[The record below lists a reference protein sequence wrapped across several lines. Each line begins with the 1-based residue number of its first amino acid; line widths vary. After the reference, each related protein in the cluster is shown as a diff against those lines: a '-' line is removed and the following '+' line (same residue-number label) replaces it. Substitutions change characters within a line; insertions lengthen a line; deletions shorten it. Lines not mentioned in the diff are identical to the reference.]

1 VVSLVLALALWSN
14 PAFPRSPAYG
24 DDDEYTISVQD
35 FFTGLGVTF
44 PEGAFA
50 TYIQRAGYLLITN
63 TVPNLEKI
71 TRIMSEINIT
81 PTMLDISVYAVSLPM
96 EQAAAWGLDGL
107 PPADPRATPLGRRIP
122 PFLSPEQTATLFRA
136 IRETPGAN
144 IIGTAR
150 GMNLSGNTMML
161 RCVSER
167 QLTADDAGTKEAQD
181 VGVILEAT
189 PTLADDWWH
198 VNLELSPRISAFTA
212 DGANAETPPVIRA
225 ESQLRIT
232 LVNGETALIGSLQQ
246 ATAAEEA
253 MGADGPSVMLLF
265 AHVELV
271 PVGQRYP
278 RVVEKLE

>member
-1 VVSLVLALALWSN
+1 
-14 PAFPRSPAYG
+14 
-24 DDDEYTISVQD
+24 
-35 FFTGLGVTF
+35 
-44 PEGAFA
+44 
-50 TYIQRAGYLLITN
+50 
-63 TVPNLEKI
+63 
-71 TRIMSEINIT
+71 M
-81 PTMLDISVYAVSLPM
+81 
-96 EQAAAWGLDGL
+96 
-107 PPADPRATPLGRRIP
+107 
-122 PFLSPEQTATLFRA
+122 
-136 IRETPGAN
+136 
-144 IIGTAR
+144 R
-150 GMNLSGNTMML
+150 G
-161 RCVSER
+161 
-167 QLTADDAGTKEAQD
+167 
-181 VGVILEAT
+181 LEAT